1 MLRGQAPLTKCKQK
15 FERKYR
21 VQDRASSKGCTIRQT
36 PQKIIRPDGGHG
48 KIIIHGG
55 CCFSGEAGD
64 QGNCNRTCPDRTE
77 SQKTSDHQWEAMSTV
92 LKAYENSIGVGIADR
107 PKDLGDLRGVS
118 YITRYSIDLV

>member
-1 MLRGQAPLTKCKQK
+1 MP
-15 FERKYR
+15 
-21 VQDRASSKGCTIRQT
+21 DRASSKGCTIRQT
-36 PQKIIRPDGGHG
+36 PQKIIPPDGGHG

-92 LKAYENSIGVGIADR
+92 LKAYENSIGVGIVER
-107 PKDLGDLRGVS
+107 PKALGDLRGAS
-118 YITRYSIDLV
+118 YIYPIFYRFGLIEVSEKVKEILRGKKR